1 MRIKTIVKVMNFH
14 SLLHVDSARRISEKY
29 IRMESEVSKIID
41 LVINNRNFILDK
53 LQLKVDDMQPELN
66 IYIGSD
72 YAFCGSMNAVVNSA
86 INEDDDAEKI
96 IVGKKLKRTAPNT
109 KLVLTRDGFDDAYD
123 EVQAILEDSL
133 SEMKHSSI
141 NVVYNHYYYSGRIG
155 FRRKKIFPIVLS
167 GEAENYYTEDFSVE
181 GNSEEL
187 LRALCASFV
196 GYELKIAATNS
207 FAAENIMRQNA
218 TTESL
223 KKIDEREAEE
233 NMLESKHKK
242 QVSFRRVLDS
252 FVKKSF
258 YGGEA
263 VE

>member
-41 LVINNRNFILDK
+41 LIINNRNFILDK
-53 LQLKVDDMQPELN
+53 LALKVDDMQPELN

-72 YAFCGSMNAVVNSA
+72 YAFCGSMNAVVNAA
-86 INEDDDAEKI
+86 IAEDEDAEKI
-96 IVGKKLKRTAPNT
+96 IVGKKLKRNAPNT
-109 KLVLTRDGFDDAYD
+109 ALVLTRDGFNDAYE
-123 EVQAILEDSL
+123 EVEAILVDSL

-167 GEAENYYTEDFSVE
+167 GEAENFYTEDFSVE
-181 GNSEEL
+181 GQTEEL

-223 KKIDEREAEE
+223 KKIEEREAEDSV
-233 NMLESKHKK
+233 LEAKQKK